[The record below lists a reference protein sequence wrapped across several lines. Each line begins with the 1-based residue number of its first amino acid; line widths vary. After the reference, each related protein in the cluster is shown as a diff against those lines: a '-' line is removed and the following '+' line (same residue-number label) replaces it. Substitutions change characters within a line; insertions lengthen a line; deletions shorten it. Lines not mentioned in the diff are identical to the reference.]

1 MPALTPS
8 QEAAIAHPAAR
19 LQILACA
26 GSGKTEVLARRVT
39 RLLEEG
45 VEPSAIVAFTFTE
58 KAAAELKARIET
70 RAAAA
75 APCFRALPP
84 VGHGMFI
91 GTTHGWALRA
101 LQALGSPYEM
111 MDALTEEQEWVLL
124 HRVARRLG
132 LVDLYTGLAA
142 APGEKTSVA
151 AAIEAFLR
159 SVEVVHNERLAPAQL
174 RERVPE
180 FAAVLQRYEWL
191 LDQMHVLP
199 YRLMI
204 SRALDELQPGGRLR
218 ERLAGRIRHVFV
230 DEFQDFNRAQD
241 ALLGQF
247 AEMGAAITVVADDD
261 QAIYQWRGG
270 DVSLFMSFAER
281 YQGTHTV
288 QLGANHRCRPEIV
301 RFARHVV
308 TPLPERL
315 PKVIETARS
324 AAPSGAVEV
333 LVADTASDEAQG
345 IAGRIEQLLR
355 AGHEPSD
362 IAVLYRSVRT
372 SAGALVQEL
381 RARRIPVAV
390 IGKTSL
396 LARPEMALFAHIVV
410 YWAGGTWYPNPA
422 YEAEVVNR
430 EALLTEVAAVAGLV
444 SADAER
450 AVARLERLG
459 ERVHEAGVADSIP
472 LFNEVL
478 ATLGLPIPGDAG
490 RWQELGLGRMATLLT
505 EFDHAVRRAA
515 PATLYTVARGASADE
530 AREDLALAAD
540 HADAPK
546 PRVLGATAGGVYLA
560 RLKAFLEHFAG
571 RAAEETPDRA
581 PEAHNAVQVMTVHQA
596 KGLEF
601 PIVFVPSLIEGRFPS
616 ALMGRKQ
623 RWYLPEDLF
632 DKTRYEGREDDEAR
646 LLYVALTRAKELLV
660 VSWFTSHTQRQAT
673 PSRFVTRY
681 LKPALG
687 DAVGLGQSQPAPAG
701 AVTEESPLDIDFS
714 TLVTYYQCHYRYWL
728 RHVCRF
734 QPPLAEEL
742 GFGKLLHHMVAE
754 LARRATSSTV
764 SLEVELD
771 RILARSFYL
780 PFAGPIPAARLR
792 DSARRRVA
800 AYLRDFGHELVRV
813 IQPEAVF
820 EVPLAQARVRGRIDL
835 LLRAAGAASVNEVEL
850 VDFKTSA
857 NRPPSDLHVNQLRLY
872 AAAVEQQGWRAVKL
886 AIHDLDADRGG
897 RTLVEASPQ
906 EAHAFKRQLESWV
919 QGIRNSDFEPI
930 ANADV
935 CRTCDFRRFC
945 RYAPEPARRA

>member
-355 AGHEPSD
+355 AGHEPS
-362 IAVLYRSVRT
+362 
-372 SAGALVQEL
+372 
-381 RARRIPVAV
+381 
-390 IGKTSL
+390 
-396 LARPEMALFAHIVV
+396 
-410 YWAGGTWYPNPA
+410 
-422 YEAEVVNR
+422 
-430 EALLTEVAAVAGLV
+430 
-444 SADAER
+444 
-450 AVARLERLG
+450 
-459 ERVHEAGVADSIP
+459 
-472 LFNEVL
+472 
-478 ATLGLPIPGDAG
+478 
-490 RWQELGLGRMATLLT
+490 
-505 EFDHAVRRAA
+505 
-515 PATLYTVARGASADE
+515 
-530 AREDLALAAD
+530 
-540 HADAPK
+540 
-546 PRVLGATAGGVYLA
+546 
-560 RLKAFLEHFAG
+560 
-571 RAAEETPDRA
+571 
-581 PEAHNAVQVMTVHQA
+581 
-596 KGLEF
+596 
-601 PIVFVPSLIEGRFPS
+601 
-616 ALMGRKQ
+616 
-623 RWYLPEDLF
+623 
-632 DKTRYEGREDDEAR
+632 
-646 LLYVALTRAKELLV
+646 
-660 VSWFTSHTQRQAT
+660 
-673 PSRFVTRY
+673 
-681 LKPALG
+681 
-687 DAVGLGQSQPAPAG
+687 
-701 AVTEESPLDIDFS
+701 
-714 TLVTYYQCHYRYWL
+714 
-728 RHVCRF
+728 
-734 QPPLAEEL
+734 
-742 GFGKLLHHMVAE
+742 
-754 LARRATSSTV
+754 
-764 SLEVELD
+764 
-771 RILARSFYL
+771 
-780 PFAGPIPAARLR
+780 
-792 DSARRRVA
+792 
-800 AYLRDFGHELVRV
+800 
-813 IQPEAVF
+813 
-820 EVPLAQARVRGRIDL
+820 
-835 LLRAAGAASVNEVEL
+835 
-850 VDFKTSA
+850 
-857 NRPPSDLHVNQLRLY
+857 
-872 AAAVEQQGWRAVKL
+872 
-886 AIHDLDADRGG
+886 
-897 RTLVEASPQ
+897 
-906 EAHAFKRQLESWV
+906 
-919 QGIRNSDFEPI
+919 
-930 ANADV
+930 
-935 CRTCDFRRFC
+935 
-945 RYAPEPARRA
+945 